1 MSHPQLHLICD
12 NPQVDLKVNMGDGP
26 ATPTAGFAAREV
38 IQRNQRK
45 GMTAYAGPSPFQQDV
60 PVLLDGYRENRSVER
75 TLEQLL
81 SLGDDAVFKAYGP
94 IHREG
99 IDYVF
104 GEEPE
109 FGTEPGKEV
118 IRAGDGTLLRQ
129 ALTLKLMEYVPA
141 TVVGHPHHK
150 MGIGQAVPVSYR
162 TKQGDTL
169 IKIAQAVYHDWRR
182 WKEIGQKNG
191 ISDPHRVLPAGK
203 ELRL

>member
-1 MSHPQLHLICD
+1 MSRPQLHLICD
-12 NPQVDLKVNMGDGP
+12 DPKVDLKVNMGDGP
-26 ATPTAGFAAREV
+26 ATPTAGFAGREV
-38 IQRNQRK
+38 VPRNQRK
-45 GMTAYAGPSPFQQDV
+45 GMTSFVGTEPFQQDV

-75 TLEQLL
+75 ALEQLL
-81 SLGDDAVFKAYGP
+81 SLGGNAVFKAYGP

-104 GEEPE
+104 GEDPE

-118 IRAGDGTLLRQ
+118 IRAQDGTLLRQ

-141 TVVGHPHHK
+141 TVIGHRHK
-150 MGIGQAVPVSYR
+150 MDIGQAVPVSYR

-169 IKIAQAVYHDWRR
+169 IKVAQAVYHDWRR

-191 ISDPHRVLPAGK
+191 ITDPHRVLPAGMP
-203 ELRL
+203 LTL